1 MNKVVTIPETLSIH
15 IPFQITKRGGPQGDG
30 SASRCPASAP
40 PAPTTRWSRRWR
52 ELFAGNAC
60 WKPGPTPRCPTLRRR
75 KRSACLAEKEKIG
88 LSYLTRVLRM
98 TLLAPDIVDAILNGR
113 QGDGIDLAILAAPF
127 PNEWDAQ
134 RRHFGI
140 DA

>member
-1 MNKVVTIPETLSIH
+1 MSKVVTIPQTVSIH
-15 IPFQITKRGGPQGDG
+15 IPFQITKRGGRKEMVLPAGAELQR
-30 SASRCPASAP
+30 SRTDNTVVKALAR
-40 PAPTTRWSRRWR
+40 AFRW
-52 ELFAGNAC
+52 
-60 WKPGPTPRCPTLRRR
+60 
-75 KRSACLAEKEKIG
+75 KRLLETGAYTSVSDLAEKEKIG

>member
-1 MNKVVTIPETLSIH
+1 MSKVVTIPQTVSIH
-15 IPFQITKRGGPQGDG
+15 IPFQITRRGG
-30 SASRCPASAP
+30 RKEMVLPADAQLQRP
-40 PAPTTRWSRRWR
+40 RTDNTVVKALARAFRW
-52 ELFAGNAC
+52 
-60 WKPGPTPRCPTLRRR
+60 
-75 KRSACLAEKEKIG
+75 KRLLESGAYTSVSDLAEKEKIS

-98 TLLAPDIVDAILNGR
+98 TLLAPDIVDSILDGR

>member
-1 MNKVVTIPETLSIH
+1 MLKLHDFCNRALARAFRWKRLLETGAYTSVS
-15 IPFQITKRGGPQGDG
+15 D
-30 SASRCPASAP
+30 
-40 PAPTTRWSRRWR
+40 
-52 ELFAGNAC
+52 
-60 WKPGPTPRCPTLRRR
+60 
-75 KRSACLAEKEKIG
+75 LAEKEKIG

>member
-1 MNKVVTIPETLSIH
+1 MNKVVTIPQTVSIH
-15 IPFQITKRGGPQGDG
+15 IPFQITKRGG
-30 SASRCPASAP
+30 RKEMVLPADAQLQRP
-40 PAPTTRWSRRWR
+40 RTDNTVVKALARAFRW
-52 ELFAGNAC
+52 
-60 WKPGPTPRCPTLRRR
+60 
-75 KRSACLAEKEKIG
+75 KRLLETGAYTSVSDLAEKEKIG